1 MFISVED
8 EDKLEIVK
16 DYKPRELD
24 IILHFL
30 ECGMFYDELG
40 RPYSRNAWAYLSRG
54 LKEESNSHLRRNK
67 RRRK

>member
-30 ECGMFYDELG
+30 ECGMFYDALG
-40 RPYSRNAWAYLSRG
+40 QPYSRNALNELYERSVRG
-54 LKEESNSHLRRNK
+54 DFWRDNNGLC
-67 RRRK
+67 